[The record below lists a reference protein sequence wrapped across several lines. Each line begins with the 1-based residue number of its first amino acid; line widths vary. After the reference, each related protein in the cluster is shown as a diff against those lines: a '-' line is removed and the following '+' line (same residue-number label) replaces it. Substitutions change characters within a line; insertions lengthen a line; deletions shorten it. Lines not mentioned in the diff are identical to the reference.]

1 MACITEQTLEE
12 YRSWLVSEE
21 RQNGTIEKYLRDVRE
36 LMLFLNGSEITKE
49 RVSAWKEYLLAVK
62 NLLPVTINSKIAA
75 VDTYCRFAGIECHVK
90 YYKVQRRLFYSD
102 KRNLDKD
109 EYLRLIEAAEESG
122 RTRLALIIETIG
134 ATGIRVSELKYIT
147 LDAVRNGAARVHLK
161 GKIRTI
167 LLPGKLCRKLL
178 KYAKKN
184 KIASGELFVTKSG
197 HSISRKQ
204 VWSEMKAVCRKA
216 NVDSSKVFPHNLRHL
231 FAKVYYHATRDIVKL
246 ADMLGHSAIETTRIY
261 LLTTETE
268 HARQLNKLGL
278 IL

>member
-21 RQNGTIEKYLRDVRE
+21 RQTGTIEKYLRDVRE
-36 LMLFLNGSEITKE
+36 LMLFLNGTEITKE
-49 RVSAWKEYLLAVK
+49 RVSAWKEYLLSEK

-75 VDTYCRFAGIECHVK
+75 VDTYCRFAGIDCHVK

-102 KRNLDKD
+102 KKNLGKD
-109 EYLRLIEAAEESG
+109 EYLRLIEAAEKSG

-161 GKIRTI
+161 GKVRTI
-167 LLPGKLCRKLL
+167 LLPGKLCQKLL

-204 VWSEMKAVCRKA
+204 VWSEMKAVCEKA

-231 FAKVYYHATRDIVKL
+231 FARVYYHVTKDIAKL

>member
-12 YRSWLVSEE
+12 YRCWLVSEE

-36 LMLFLNGSEITKE
+36 LMLFLNGLEITKE
-49 RVSAWKEYLLAVK
+49 RVSAWKEYLLSEK
-62 NLLPVTINSKIAA
+62 RLLPVTINSKIAA
-75 VDTYCRFAGIECHVK
+75 VDTYCRFAGIDCRVK

-102 KRNLDKD
+102 KKNLDKD
-109 EYLRLIEAAEESG
+109 EYLRLIEAAEASG

-204 VWSEMKAVCRKA
+204 VWSEMKAVCEKA

-231 FAKVYYHATRDIVKL
+231 FARVYYRATKDIAKL